1 MLQANIKSIIRVQ
14 AFVRRLIS
22 RKAIKECIEQ
32 RDMYR
37 MHARYFTR
45 DELFETLST
54 TKGLP
59 RNQEAVALEERL
71 YQYKNGATYKGQ
83 WYGNFRNGKGRM
95 DWSDSASYVG
105 DWELGYASGKGVF
118 TDCLGNRYVG

>member
-1 MLQANIKSIIRVQ
+1 MLQGNVKSIIMVQ

-45 DELFETLST
+45 DELFETLSST
-54 TKGLP
+54 EGLP
-59 RNQEAVALEERL
+59 KGNSVQLEERV
-71 YQYKNGATYKGQ
+71 YQYKNGASYKG
-83 WYGNFRNGKGRM
+83 
-95 DWSDSASYVG
+95 
-105 DWELGYASGKGVF
+105 
-118 TDCLGNRYVG
+118 

>member
-1 MLQANIKSIIRVQ
+1 
-14 AFVRRLIS
+14 
-22 RKAIKECIEQ
+22 
-32 RDMYR
+32 

-54 TKGLP
+54 THGLP
-59 RNQEAVALEERL
+59 TTEQGMKLEERL
-71 YQYKNGATYKGQ
+71 YHYKNGATYKGQ
-83 WYGNFRNGKGRM
+83 WFGNFRNGKGRM

>member
-59 RNQEAVALEERL
+59 KNQEPVTLEERL
-71 YQYKNGATYKGQ
+71 YQYKNGATYKG
-83 WYGNFRNGKGRM
+83 
-95 DWSDSASYVG
+95 
-105 DWELGYASGKGVF
+105 
-118 TDCLGNRYVG
+118 